1 LVAITTGRSSTT
13 GMKTG
18 ELTFV
23 YFSTKVRKYSM
34 ALEFFELFFTGK
46 NKINDFC
53 LCKKEFIRGF
63 KYEI

>member
-1 LVAITTGRSSTT
+1 
-13 GMKTG
+13 MKTG